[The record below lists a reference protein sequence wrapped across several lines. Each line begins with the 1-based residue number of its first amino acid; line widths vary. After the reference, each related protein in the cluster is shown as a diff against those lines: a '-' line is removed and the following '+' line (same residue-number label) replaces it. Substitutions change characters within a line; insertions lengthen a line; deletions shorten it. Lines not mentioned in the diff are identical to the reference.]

1 MRKNYSQSK
10 IGVVHGRFQP
20 FHNGH
25 LDYALTAKR
34 KCDFLYIGIANPDPS
49 LTQAHQANEA
59 RATPDSNPFTY
70 FERQAMIKA
79 ALLAEGLSQDEFE
92 LVPFPINFPEYIR
105 YYTPASATYFI
116 TIYDAWGRAKKETL
130 ELLGL
135 HVDVLE
141 EGGPE
146 LKLAAGTTIRK
157 TITEQAPW
165 EKFVP
170 KAVSDYILE
179 NDLLQRIQ
187 TQR

>member
-1 MRKNYSQSK
+1 MRKNYSQSR

-25 LDYALTAKR
+25 LDYALTAKGR
-34 KCDFLYIGIANPDPS
+34 CDFLYIGIANPDPS

-59 RATPDSNPFTY
+59 RATLPSNPFTY

-79 ALLAEGLSQDEFE
+79 ALLAAGLSQDEFE

-105 YYTPASATYFI
+105 YYTPASATYFM

-130 ELLGL
+130 ESLGL
-135 HVDVLE
+135 KVEVLE
-141 EGGPE
+141 EGTPD

-157 TITEQAPW
+157 TITEQKRW
-165 EKFVP
+165 EQFVP
-170 KAVSDYILE
+170 PAVADYLHE
-179 NDLLQRIQ
+179 NDLLPRIQ
-187 TQR
+187 AQ